1 MIQTRTFSITR
12 SQYFKILFTLR
23 FRKRWWLYLLV
34 VLMPVYFLKYFGE
47 NLFVSFIV
55 VYCLM
60 YVPVA
65 MLSLLYFAYS
75 KQNAIVFIPRGY
87 EIDGEEITV
96 ITENKRGSFAWQSII
111 DVKELNE
118 YWILYINKAQF
129 MFISK
134 NAFYERKDRLEFEK
148 IVTSLHIKK

>member
-1 MIQTRTFSITR
+1 
-12 SQYFKILFTLR
+12 
-23 FRKRWWLYLLV
+23 
-34 VLMPVYFLKYFGE
+34 MPVYFLKYFGE